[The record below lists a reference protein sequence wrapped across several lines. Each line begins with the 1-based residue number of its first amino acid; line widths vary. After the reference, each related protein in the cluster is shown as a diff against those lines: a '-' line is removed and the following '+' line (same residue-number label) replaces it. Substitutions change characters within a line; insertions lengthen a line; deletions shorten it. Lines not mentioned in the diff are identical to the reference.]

1 MSEPRH
7 DLDGA
12 GRTVPAV
19 IVIFQQNMALLPEL
33 RLPNGK
39 NLYLGREREAA
50 LDCLAYFLLEYL
62 PELVGLSEMWVGE
75 DRRWLREK
83 LGRFYPYSLEGP
95 GVADDFGVDGGLL
108 LLSRLPF
115 LLHNDTVYESC
126 LGEDCLAQKGVLH
139 GRVKLFGEAPPL
151 DLFLTHLQ
159 NPTPLLAGPDMGPGS
174 GGRGKV
180 QAQLDQLA
188 GYIQASREPRYPALL
203 MGDLNSAAGLP
214 EEYDDLL
221 ARLGR
226 PADLWPESGGRG
238 RLFGRHNRQFLEPA
252 TGLTFDKR
260 NNFALAEV
268 AEGQVSD
275 RHKNGKRLDYFLS
288 YPGSQWMPNYIS
300 THLVRLESSP
310 GRDSSDH
317 YGLMTELAGLRQT

>member
-1 MSEPRH
+1 MSAAGSGI
-7 DLDGA
+7 GA
-12 GRTVPAV
+12 TRRA

-33 RLPNGK
+33 RMPNGK
-39 NLYLGREREAA
+39 KLYLGREREAA

-62 PELVGLSEMWVGE
+62 PDLVGLSEMWVGE
-75 DRRWLREK
+75 ERRWLREK
-83 LGRFYPYSLEGP
+83 LGRFYPYFLEGP
-95 GVADDFGVDGGLL
+95 GEADDLNVDGGLL

-115 LLHNDTVYESC
+115 LVDNEAVYDPC
-126 LGEDCLAQKGVLH
+126 LGEDCLAQKGVIH
-139 GRVKLFGEAPPL
+139 GRVNLFGEAPPL

-159 NPTPLLAGPDMGPGS
+159 NPTPLSAGPDMGLGS

-188 GYIQASREPRYPALL
+188 GFIHGSREPRYPALL

-226 PADLWPESGGRG
+226 PADLWPESGNGGRI
-238 RLFGRHNRQFLEPA
+238 FGRQNRQFLIPA
-252 TGLTFDKR
+252 TGLTFDER
-260 NNFALAEV
+260 SSFALSEV
-268 AEGQVSD
+268 AEGQISD
-275 RHKNGKRLDYFLS
+275 RHETGKRLDYFLS

-310 GRDSSDH
+310 GRDRSDQ

>member
-1 MSEPRH
+1 MSETGDEIGGSR
-7 DLDGA
+7 
-12 GRTVPAV
+12 RTEPAV
-19 IVIFQQNMALLPEL
+19 IIIFQQNMALLPEL
-33 RLPNGK
+33 LLPNGK

-50 LDCLAYFLLEYL
+50 LESLAYFLLEYL
-62 PELVGLSEMWVGE
+62 PDLVGLSEMWVGE

-95 GVADDFGVDGGLL
+95 GEAVDFSVDGGLL

-115 LLHNDTVYESC
+115 VVHNKVVYEAC

-226 PADLWPESGGRG
+226 PADLWPESGCRG

-252 TGLTFDKR
+252 SGLTFDER
-260 NNFALAEV
+260 SSFALAEV
-268 AEGQVSD
+268 AEGQPSD
-275 RHKNGKRLDYFLS
+275 RHENGKRLDYFLS
-288 YPGSQWMPNYIS
+288 YPGSLWMPNYIS
-300 THLVRLESSP
+300 THLVCLESSP

-317 YGLMTELAGLRQT
+317 YGLMTELAELRQT